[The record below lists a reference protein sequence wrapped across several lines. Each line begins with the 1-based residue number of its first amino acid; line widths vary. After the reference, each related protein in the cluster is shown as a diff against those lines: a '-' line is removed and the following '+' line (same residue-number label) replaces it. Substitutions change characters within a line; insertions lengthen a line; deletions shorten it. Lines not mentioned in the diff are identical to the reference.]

1 MPLTCKQKRE
11 CTRKCMM
18 NGSLSISEKG
28 ISPNI
33 ASHRKQK
40 EKILVYRSKVFR
52 WFLILFS
59 SLQSRPNAYIDD
71 LRYLK
76 IKRSHHY
83 YLTKG
88 NGGVGK
94 NLTIWQKCR
103 CCCHCA
109 YMVRTSKVA
118 NFLQY
123 VERHFLTFFQ
133 STISESTI
141 TRLNLIWV
149 SYLD

>member
-1 MPLTCKQKRE
+1 
-11 CTRKCMM
+11 MM

-28 ISPNI
+28 ICPNI
-33 ASHRKQK
+33 ANHREQK

-76 IKRSHHY
+76 IKRSHYY
-83 YLTKG
+83 YLTKE

-94 NLTIWQKCR
+94 NLTI
-103 CCCHCA
+103 
-109 YMVRTSKVA
+109 
-118 NFLQY
+118 
-123 VERHFLTFFQ
+123 
-133 STISESTI
+133 
-141 TRLNLIWV
+141 
-149 SYLD
+149 